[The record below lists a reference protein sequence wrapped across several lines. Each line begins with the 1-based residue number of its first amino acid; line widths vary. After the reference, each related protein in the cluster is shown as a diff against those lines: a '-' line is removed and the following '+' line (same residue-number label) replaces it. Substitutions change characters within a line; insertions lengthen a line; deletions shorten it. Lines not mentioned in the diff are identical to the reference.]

1 MTLSNG
7 TLIYSPHAGRTS
19 ADLSLSLL
27 KKKNLLSWSTRST
40 ALCMTR
46 AGPTTRPEHQH
57 G

>member
-1 MTLSNG
+1 MVELFESKQRFPS
-7 TLIYSPHAGRTS
+7 YVF
-19 ADLSLSLL
+19 
-27 KKKNLLSWSTRST
+27 KKNNLLSWSERST